1 MKIRQVT
8 QRTELE
14 ETMRE
19 FFDSINPLYV
29 RAGAFILAAIIL
41 YVSAKRI
48 LNRFYATLQEQNKWY
63 FTKKIVMNTIYLV
76 IFLIFVFTFSDK
88 FQGLYTTLGL
98 AGAGITF
105 ALREVIVSF
114 AGWFAIL
121 FGDFFKVGDR
131 VLLGGI
137 KGDVIDLGIL
147 RTTLM
152 EIGDWVDGDQ
162 YNGRIVRV
170 ANSFIF
176 TSPVYNYS
184 ASFQFVWDEIHIPIR
199 FGSDI
204 KLARSIIKR
213 ISDEVLGDVSSSA
226 KNAWFEMRKH
236 FRLEEATL
244 ENQIF
249 LTFDDNWVTLSLRYV
264 VDIKKRRIT
273 KDELFTK
280 LLEELEQHHGEIELA
295 SQTIEMV
302 DYKENL

>member
-1 MKIRQVT
+1 
-8 QRTELE
+8 
-14 ETMRE
+14 MRE
-19 FFDSINPLYV
+19 FIDSIDPIYI
-29 RAGAFILAAIIL
+29 RILTFTISAIVI
-41 YVSAKRI
+41 YIATKRI
-48 LNRFYATLQEQNKWY
+48 LNKFYSRLQEQDKWY
-63 FTKKIVMNTIYLV
+63 FTKKIVMNAIYVV
-76 IFLIFVFTFSDK
+76 IFIMFIFTFSDR

-152 EIGDWVDGDQ
+152 EMGDWVDGDQ

-184 ASFQFVWDEIHIPIR
+184 ANFNFVWDEIHLPIH
-199 FGSDI
+199 FGSDV
-204 KLARSIIKR
+204 KLVRKILKDVSAEI
-213 ISDEVLGDVSSSA
+213 LGDVSTQA
-226 KNAWFEMRKH
+226 KDAWFQMRRQ
-236 FRLEEATL
+236 FRLEDATL

-249 LTFDDNWVTLSLRYV
+249 MTFDDNWIEFSLRYV
-264 VDIKKRRIT
+264 VDIKERRIT
-273 KDELFTK
+273 KDLIFTR
-280 LLEELEQHHGEIELA
+280 LLEELDKYEEEIQLA
-295 SQTIEMV
+295 SQTIELV
-302 DYKENL
+302 KQN

>member
-1 MKIRQVT
+1 M
-8 QRTELE
+8 E
-14 ETMRE
+14 ESMRE
-19 FFDSINPLYV
+19 FFDSIDPIYL
-29 RAGAFILAAIIL
+29 RAGTFIIVAIIL

-48 LNRFYATLQEQNKWY
+48 LNRFYTTLQEQNKWY
-63 FTKKIVMNTIYLV
+63 FTKKIVMNTIYLL
-76 IFLIFVFTFSDK
+76 IFLVFIFTFSDK
-88 FQGLYTTLGL
+88 FQGFYTTLGL

-184 ASFQFVWDEIHIPIR
+184 ANFQFVWDEIHVPIR
-199 FGSDI
+199 FGSDV
-204 KLARSIIKR
+204 KLARGIIKKVA
-213 ISDEVLGDVSSSA
+213 DDVLGDVSVQA
-226 KNAWFEMRKH
+226 KDAWFEMRKH
-236 FRLEEATL
+236 FRLEDAAL
-244 ENQIF
+244 ENRIF
-249 LTFDDNWVTLSLRYV
+249 MTFDDNWVTLSLRYV
-264 VDIKKRRIT
+264 VDIKQRRT
-273 KDELFTK
+273 VKDVLFTN
-280 LLEELEQHHGEIELA
+280 LLEELEKHHGSIELG
-295 SQTIEMV
+295 SETIEMV
-302 DYKENL
+302 DFTKKS

>member
-1 MKIRQVT
+1 MNGF
-8 QRTELE
+8 L
-14 ETMRE
+14 
-19 FFDSINPLYV
+19 DSIDPVYV
-29 RAGAFILAAIIL
+29 RIASFVVIALLL

-48 LNRFYATLQEQNKWY
+48 LNRFYPMLQEQNKWY
-63 FTKKIVMNTIYLV
+63 FTRKIVMNTIYV
-76 IFLIFVFTFSDK
+76 IIFLMFAFTFSDR
-88 FQGLYTTLGL
+88 FQGFYTTIGL

-184 ASFQFVWDEIHIPIR
+184 ANFQFVWDEIHLPIH
-199 FGSDI
+199 FGSDV
-204 KLARSIIKR
+204 KLVRR
-213 ISDEVLGDVSSSA
+213 ILLDVADEVLGDVSVQA
-226 KNAWFEMRKH
+226 KEAWYEMRRQ
-236 FRLEEATL
+236 FRLEDATL
-244 ENQIF
+244 EHQTF
-249 LTFDDNWVTLSLRYV
+249 MTFDDQWIDVSLRYV
-264 VDIKKRRIT
+264 VDIKKRRII
-273 KDELFTK
+273 KDMLFTR
-280 LLEELEQHHGEIELA
+280 LLEEIEKNKGVIELA
-295 SQTIEMV
+295 SETIELV
-302 DYKENL
+302 TYNKEQ

>member
-1 MKIRQVT
+1 
-8 QRTELE
+8 
-14 ETMRE
+14 MRE
-19 FFDSINPLYV
+19 FFDSLDPIYL
-29 RAGAFILAAIIL
+29 RTGAFIIVAIIL

-63 FTKKIVMNTIYLV
+63 FTRKIVMNTIYLL
-76 IFLIFVFTFSDK
+76 IFLVFVFTFSDK
-88 FQGLYTTLGL
+88 FQGMYTTLGL

-184 ASFQFVWDEIHIPIR
+184 ANFQFVWDEIHVPIR
-199 FGSDI
+199 FGSDV
-204 KLARSIIKR
+204 KLARGIIKKV
-213 ISDEVLGDVSSSA
+213 SDDVLGEVSVQA
-226 KNAWFEMRKH
+226 KEAWFEMRKH
-236 FRLEEATL
+236 FRLEDAAL

-249 LTFDDNWVTLSLRYV
+249 MTFDDNWVTLSLRYV
-264 VDIKKRRIT
+264 VDIKQRRNI
-273 KDELFTK
+273 KDVLFTN
-280 LLEELEQHHGEIELA
+280 LLEELEKHHGAIELG
-295 SQTIEMV
+295 SETIEMV
-302 DYKENL
+302 DFSRKP

>member
-1 MKIRQVT
+1 
-8 QRTELE
+8 
-14 ETMRE
+14 
-19 FFDSINPLYV
+19 
-29 RAGAFILAAIIL
+29 
-41 YVSAKRI
+41 
-48 LNRFYATLQEQNKWY
+48 
-63 FTKKIVMNTIYLV
+63 MNTIYLL
-76 IFLIFVFTFSDK
+76 IFLVFIFTFGDK
-88 FQGLYTTLGL
+88 FQGFYTTIGL

-121 FGDFFKVGDR
+121 FGDFYKVGDR

-184 ASFQFVWDEIHIPIR
+184 ANFQFVWDEIHVPIR
-199 FGSDI
+199 FGSDV
-204 KLARSIIKR
+204 KLARSIIKKV
-213 ISDEVLGDVSSSA
+213 SDDVLGDVSSQA
-226 KNAWFEMRKH
+226 KDAWFEMRKH
-236 FRLEEATL
+236 FRLEDAAL

-264 VDIKKRRIT
+264 VDIKQRRT
-273 KDELFTK
+273 MKDVLFTN
-280 LLEELEQHHGEIELA
+280 LLEELEKHHGSIELG
-295 SQTIEMV
+295 SETIEMV
-302 DYKENL
+302 DYSGKS

>member
-1 MKIRQVT
+1 MRQY
-8 QRTELE
+8 LE
-14 ETMRE
+14 
-19 FFDSINPLYV
+19 SIDPIYGRIAVFSLIAIVLY
-29 RAGAFILAAIIL
+29 I
-41 YVSAKRI
+41 SAKRI
-48 LNRFYATLQEQNKWY
+48 LNRFYPRLQEQDKWY
-63 FTKKIVMNTIYLV
+63 FTRKIVMNTIYLV
-76 IFLIFVFTFSDK
+76 IFLVFIFTFSDQ

-137 KGDVIDLGIL
+137 KGDVVDLGIL

-184 ASFQFVWDEIHIPIR
+184 ANFEFVWDEIHLPIH
-199 FGSDI
+199 FGSDVE
-204 KLARSIIKR
+204 KTRQVMT
-213 ISDEVLGDVSSSA
+213 EVADDILGDVPEKA
-226 KNAWFEMRKH
+226 KAAWYDMQRK
-236 FRLEEATL
+236 FRLEDASL
-244 ENQIF
+244 EHQTYMVFN
-249 LTFDDNWVTLSLRYV
+249 DNWIELTLRYV
-264 VDIKKRRIT
+264 VHIKQRRTT
-273 KDELFTK
+273 KDRLFTR
-280 LLEELEQHHGEIELA
+280 LLEEIEKNPDRIELA

-302 DYKENL
+302 RPRNQSKA

>member
-1 MKIRQVT
+1 
-8 QRTELE
+8 
-14 ETMRE
+14 MRE
-19 FFDSINPLYV
+19 FFDSLDPIYI
-29 RAGAFILAAIIL
+29 RAGAFIIVAIIL

-63 FTKKIVMNTIYLV
+63 FTRKIVMNTIYLL
-76 IFLIFVFTFSDK
+76 IFLVFVFTFSDK
-88 FQGLYTTLGL
+88 FQGMYTTLGL

-184 ASFQFVWDEIHIPIR
+184 ANFQFIWDEIHIPIR
-199 FGSDI
+199 FGSDV
-204 KLARSIIKR
+204 KLARNIIKKV
-213 ISDEVLGDVSSSA
+213 SDDVLGEVSIQA
-226 KNAWFEMRKH
+226 KDAWFEMRKH
-236 FRLEEATL
+236 FRLEDAAL

-249 LTFDDNWVTLSLRYV
+249 MTFDDNWVTLSLRYV
-264 VDIKKRRIT
+264 VDIKKRRTI
-273 KDELFTK
+273 KDELFTS
-280 LLEELEQHHGEIELA
+280 LLEELEQHHGSIELG

-302 DYKENL
+302 DFTKES

>member
-1 MKIRQVT
+1 
-8 QRTELE
+8 
-14 ETMRE
+14 
-19 FFDSINPLYV
+19 
-29 RAGAFILAAIIL
+29 
-41 YVSAKRI
+41 
-48 LNRFYATLQEQNKWY
+48 
-63 FTKKIVMNTIYLV
+63 MNTIYV
-76 IFLIFVFTFSDK
+76 IIFIIFLFIFSDR
-88 FQGLYTTLGL
+88 FQGFYTTLGL

-152 EIGDWVDGDQ
+152 EIGDWVEGDQ

-184 ASFQFVWDEIHIPIR
+184 ANFQFVWDEIHVPIH

-204 KLARSIIKR
+204 KLARKILTDVA
-213 ISDEVLGDVSSSA
+213 DEVVGEASTQA
-226 KNAWFEMRKH
+226 KEAWYNMRRQ
-236 FRLEEATL
+236 FRLENATL
-244 ENQIF
+244 EHQTF
-249 LTFDDNWVTLSLRYV
+249 MVFDDNWVELSLRYV
-264 VDIKKRRIT
+264 VDIKERRRT
-273 KDELFTK
+273 KDRLFTR
-280 LLEELEQHHGEIELA
+280 LLEEIGKNSGEIELA
-295 SQTIEMV
+295 SQTFEIV
-302 DYKENL
+302 DTPHRKN

>member
-1 MKIRQVT
+1 MK
-8 QRTELE
+8 
-14 ETMRE
+14 E
-19 FFDSINPLYV
+19 FINSADPLYIQITIFIIFTV
-29 RAGAFILAAIIL
+29 ALYAF
-41 YVSAKRI
+41 AKKV
-48 LNRFYATLQEQNKWY
+48 LTRFYPVLQEQNKWY
-63 FTKKIVMNTIYLV
+63 SIKKTVMNTVYVI
-76 IFLIFVFTFSDK
+76 IFLMFVFTFSDR
-88 FQGLYTTLGL
+88 FEGLYTTIGL

-152 EIGDWVDGDQ
+152 EIGGWVDSDQ

-176 TSPVYNYS
+176 TSPVFNYS

-204 KLARSIIKR
+204 KLVRNILNNVA
-213 ISDEVLGDVSSSA
+213 DEVAGSVSTQA
-226 KNAWFEMRKH
+226 KEAWYGMRKK
-236 FRLEEATL
+236 FKLEDAKL
-244 ENQIF
+244 EHQVFMVFN
-249 LTFDDNWVTLSLRYV
+249 DNWIELSLRYV
-264 VDIKKRRIT
+264 VDIRERRVVQ
-273 KDELFTK
+273 DGLFTR
-280 LLEELEQHHGEIELA
+280 LLEEIEKHKGVIELA
-295 SQTIEMV
+295 SETLEIV
-302 DYKENL
+302 R

>member
-1 MKIRQVT
+1 
-8 QRTELE
+8 
-14 ETMRE
+14 MRE
-19 FFDSINPLYV
+19 LIESINPIYTRLAIFIVVAAFLYV
-29 RAGAFILAAIIL
+29 A
-41 YVSAKRI
+41 AKRV
-48 LNRFYATLQEQNKWY
+48 LNRFYPVLQEQNKWY
-63 FTKKIVMNTIYLV
+63 FTKKIVMNTIYV
-76 IFLIFVFTFSDK
+76 IIFLIFVFTFSDR
-88 FQGLYTTLGL
+88 FEGFYTTLGL

-184 ASFQFVWDEIHIPIR
+184 ANFQFVWDEIKVPIR
-199 FGSDI
+199 FGSDNALVRKI
-204 KLARSIIKR
+204 LDDVA
-213 ISDEVLGDVSSSA
+213 DEVIGEVSAQA
-226 KNAWFEMRKH
+226 KEAWYNMRKR
-236 FRLEEATL
+236 FQLDDARLEHQTYMVF
-244 ENQIF
+244 N
-249 LTFDDNWVTLSLRYV
+249 DNWVEFSLRYV
-264 VDIKKRRIT
+264 VDMKKRRLIR
-273 KDELFTK
+273 DRLFTR
-280 LLEELEQHHGEIELA
+280 LLDEIEKYPGNIELA
-295 SQTIEMV
+295 SETFELV
-302 DYKENL
+302 RDERRKS

>member
-1 MKIRQVT
+1 
-8 QRTELE
+8 
-14 ETMRE
+14 MRE
-19 FFDSINPLYV
+19 FIDTLDPIVWKIAVFAVVALLLYLT
-29 RAGAFILAAIIL
+29 AT
-41 YVSAKRI
+41 RI
-48 LNRFYATLQEQNKWY
+48 LNRFYPRLQEQNKWY
-63 FTKKIVMNTIYLV
+63 FTKKIVMNTIYLA
-76 IFLIFVFTFSDK
+76 IFLLFIFTFSDS
-88 FQGLYTTLGL
+88 FQGLYTTIGL

-137 KGDVIDLGIL
+137 KGDVVDLGIL

-184 ASFQFVWDEIHIPIR
+184 ANFPFIWDEIHLPIH
-199 FGSDI
+199 FGSDVR
-204 KLARSIIKR
+204 LVRR
-213 ISDEVLGDVSSSA
+213 LLMEVAEEVVGDAPEQA
-226 KNAWFEMRKH
+226 KIAWYEMRRQFK
-236 FRLEEATL
+236 LEPATL
-244 ENQIF
+244 HQQVF
-249 LTFDDNWVTLSLRYV
+249 MTFDDNWITFSLRYV
-264 VDIKKRRIT
+264 VDIRRRRIT
-273 KDELFTK
+273 KDQLFTR
-280 LLEELEQHHGEIELA
+280 LLEELDKHKGSIELA

-302 DYKENL
+302 KDPITGNFSVDFTDS